1 MANIAR
7 RTHILV
13 VDDSEEVSTVIKTM
27 VLEPAG
33 YQVTVAHDG
42 VEGLQRALEL
52 RPDLILLDYEMPRMN
67 GIEVLKALREREV
80 SIPVILITS
89 YGSESVAVEV
99 FRLGVRDYV
108 PKPFSVDDILA
119 AIERALHEVRL
130 EQERNALM
138 ARLKMTNDAL
148 SRRVE
153 ELDILYHVSKSV
165 TALQERKQL
174 IKHIIDAA
182 LYLTNAKDGM
192 LILLDPDTGTPA
204 VHIQRERRGKQYTTS
219 GGDLNILTN
228 TGDLMMSVPLQIGER
243 TIGLLRVSNKRNRQ
257 RLNKKDE
264 RLLRMLADYAA
275 IAIENYRLMSEIQ
288 SESEREKRKI
298 RELFEHYI
306 SPPVVARLLEQ
317 PQSVLPGGKRQE
329 LALLFADLRGF
340 TSFAAQASPETLVA
354 VLNRHM
360 AAAAEVVFQ
369 SGGTLDKFMGDEV
382 MAFFNAP
389 RLDKDYALHAVQAAW
404 RIIEVT
410 REVHRQLPVQ
420 QRLDFGVGIA
430 TGPAIVGNIGSEHLV
445 NYTAV
450 GNTVNKAHTLQEL
463 APANKIWICRH
474 TFEMVKDV
482 VKVRPL
488 QPVRIKGQLHPEQI
502 YEVVAVPL

>member
-1 MANIAR
+1 MINAPR
-7 RTHILV
+7 KMHILV
-13 VDDSEEVSTVIKTM
+13 VDDSEEVSTVIKDM

-33 YQVTVAHDG
+33 YRVTIARDG
-42 VEGLQRALEL
+42 VEGLQQALKL

-67 GIEVLKALREREV
+67 GIEVLKALKEQDV

-108 PKPFSVDDILA
+108 PKPFSVEDILA
-119 AIERALHEVRL
+119 AIKRALHEVQL
-130 EQERNALM
+130 ERERDALM
-138 ARLKMTNDAL
+138 ARLRETNAAL
-148 SRRVE
+148 SRRVK
-153 ELDILYHVSKSV
+153 ELDVLYHVSKSV

-192 LILLDPDTGTPA
+192 LVLLDPDTGTPV
-204 VHIQRERRGKQYTTS
+204 VHIQRERRDKQCVTS
-219 GGDLNILTN
+219 GDLNILTN
-228 TGDLMMSVPLQIGER
+228 TGELIMSVPLRIGER

-257 RLNKKDE
+257 NLNKKDE

-288 SESEREKRKI
+288 SESEREKHKI
-298 RELFEHYI
+298 RQLFEHYI

-317 PQSVLPGGKRQE
+317 PQSVLPGGKLQDIS
-329 LALLFADLRGF
+329 LLFADLRGF
-340 TSFAAQASPETLVA
+340 TSFTAKASPETLVA

-360 AAAAEVVFQ
+360 AAAAEVIFQ

-389 RLDKDYALHAVQAAW
+389 RRDREYALHAVQAAW
-404 RIIEVT
+404 RILEVT
-410 REVHRQLPVQ
+410 TQVHQQLPVQ
-420 QRLDFGVGIA
+420 QRLDFGIGIA

-474 TFEMVKDV
+474 TFELVKDV
-482 VKVRPL
+482 VKARPL

-502 YEVVAVPL
+502 YEVVSVPQ